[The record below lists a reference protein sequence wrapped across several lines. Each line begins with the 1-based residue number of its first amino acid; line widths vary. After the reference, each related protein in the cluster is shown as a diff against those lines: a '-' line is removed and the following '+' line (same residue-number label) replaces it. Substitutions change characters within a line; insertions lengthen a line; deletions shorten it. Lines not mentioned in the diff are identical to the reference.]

1 MSKSNKNHAVDSSV
15 PAVVGWMIL
24 LAGLLHAGVFLAGDL
39 SVLPAGLVV
48 LVVSASGGFG
58 LLLLASLVIAA
69 WALFA
74 VGVAHAVSLLLR
86 RRSI

>member
-1 MSKSNKNHAVDSSV
+1 MSKSYKNHAVYPSV

-24 LAGLLHAGVFLAGDL
+24 LAGLFHAGVFLAGDL

-48 LVVSASGGFG
+48 LAVSASGGFG
-58 LLLLASLVIAA
+58 LLLLAVLVVAG
-69 WALFA
+69 WALVA
-74 VGVAHAVSLLLR
+74 VGVAHAVSSLLR